1 MKKILLSL
9 FIVLFLLTGCNNLM
23 NTPTKKVELL
33 LGKYQKL
40 DDEVLTQLGDSL
52 LSDTVLTKEEKEKYQ
67 ELLKRQY
74 KNLTYTVKN
83 EAIDGKTAMVEVE
96 IEVYDYNKAITSS
109 EEYLL
114 NNQSEFQDETGNI
127 NTVKYN
133 DYKLNEIEKMKDRIT
148 YTINFTLSKIDEDWM
163 VDDLT
168 DTERQKIHGL
178 YARDTILRTNSTQYN
193 NITK

>member
-9 FIVLFLLTGCNNLM
+9 FVVLFLLTGCDNLM
-23 NTPTKKVELL
+23 NTPTKRVELL

-40 DDEVLTQLGDSL
+40 DDVVLTQLGDSL
-52 LSDTVLTKEEKEKYQ
+52 LSDTVLTKEQKEKYQ
-67 ELLKRQY
+67 ELLKKQY
-74 KNLTYTVKN
+74 KNLTYTVKD

-96 IEVYDYNKAITSS
+96 IEVYDYNKAIKNS
-109 EEYLL
+109 EEYLT

-127 NTVKYN
+127 NTVMYN
-133 DYKLNEIEKMKDRIT
+133 DYKLNEIEMMKERVT
-148 YTINFTLSKIDEDWM
+148 YTINFTLSKVDEEWM

-178 YARDTILRTNSTQYN
+178 YAY
-193 NITK
+193 